1 MNACKEKKLKSKKSY
16 RLKEMSGRASMHPA
30 VKETLILP
38 KMMSTRL
45 VLQESPIR
53 VQLQRIVELAQ
64 LEEQP
69 TKTLWAKIRLTLP
82 SSCVRMK
89 NSEMRSLNLRT
100 RTTFCASLRKSTSRP
115 LKYSA
120 LVVVAASSP
129 LLSKVTC

>member
-1 MNACKEKKLKSKKSY
+1 
-16 RLKEMSGRASMHPA
+16 MHPA
-30 VKETLILP
+30 VKETLI
-38 KMMSTRL
+38 L